1 MSRPQHRPGQF
12 GPDNPVTKV
21 ELPTVLDRGMQ
32 HRPDVVL
39 DLDTSG
45 SLASS
50 ARRMLPDDRSVAVC
64 APFQEERFPW

>member
-1 MSRPQHRPGQF
+1 MR
-12 GPDNPVTKV
+12 
-21 ELPTVLDRGMQ
+21 
-32 HRPDVVL
+32 HRPDLDLDL

-50 ARRMLPDDRSVAVC
+50 ARKVLPDDRSVAVC